1 MEGLKAKFFQSKGS
15 LVYALINRK
24 DSPRGLHSKRTYYKI
39 PNRYLNIITIKYKMM
54 VPGSIREPIRIITM
68 LGPERSTEII
78 SSLVSDRAAL
88 SKRNIYVILDLLG
101 ATFYKVKICEINS
114 SNVFH
119 LTKYI

>member
-1 MEGLKAKFFQSKGS
+1 
-15 LVYALINRK
+15 
-24 DSPRGLHSKRTYYKI
+24 
-39 PNRYLNIITIKYKMM
+39 M

-68 LGPERSTEII
+68 LGPEGSTEII
-78 SSLVSDRAAL
+78 SSLVSARAAL